1 MLTPI
6 DVATGYLGAFTR
18 NDPDEVAGYVAEG
31 FRNEHMSELGSSC
44 TGRDE
49 YRRRL
54 PHFMETFTDREYS
67 IVDIIEMK
75 RHATSEVVVKYQFQ
89 ATHAESDTRIDIP
102 GTMWFGIAEGLIL
115 RRTDTWDSL
124 TFLRQ
129 IGADP
134 TA

>member
-6 DVATGYLGAFTR
+6 DVATGYLGAFTG
-18 NDPDEVAGYVAEG
+18 NDPDAVTAFVAES
-31 FRNEHMSELGSSC
+31 FRNEHMSELGSGC
-44 TGRDE
+44 AGRDE

-54 PHFMETFTDREYS
+54 PHFMETFSDREYS
-67 IVDIIEMK
+67 IDDIIEMK
-75 RHATSEVVVKYQFQ
+75 RHATTEVVVKYRFS
-89 ATHAESDTRIDIP
+89 ALHAESDIRIEIP
-102 GTMWFGIAEGLIL
+102 GTMWFGITDGLIL